1 MVAHIKQDFPDLS
14 DRQIKEEITGYGTTK
29 ESSQEPD
36 DVATRKLIRMAKYDL
51 ILEDIENGVRPK
63 RTGYQRDEIKI
74 DERAKLK
81 EIREGLKKLP
91 ADDTDLT
98 KKLKTAQ
105 DAIIKHLENSIE
117 DLDRQIKTG
126 ERPVRNKPIETTPK
140 IEELRKER
148 DRLLK
153 LRHEIDNPAKS
164 DLERLV
170 EKAIDF
176 TNKLNQAKKEG
187 KKQDEEWLKK
197 QKELTDGSISNLVDA
212 VIKLNTNPDEVELA
226 RKVKAKENEISKLE
240 EKLNNNDLSKPENK
254 ESITSPELDEL
265 VKQKSDLVKELAR
278 RRSLA
283 EEASRHSDT
292 LQELK
297 DNAEIS
303 GNTTISK
310 ADVDN
315 GLISDLVQ
323 AHIEKGTPISE
334 VQQTIF
340 DELKEIF
347 PDTTEAQV
355 RDAILKQGD
364 FKPEPKEA
372 TALKIR
378 LSELK
383 TQLNLQKSI
392 EETQAGIIKATKEN
406 GAQSDEVIA
415 LKKKLADAKKEAL
428 SKYPEVS
435 AKELEKK
442 IERTQKSIDE
452 YKRKTAE
459 KEFVKTQAT
468 KREFHNNADWVK
480 KNKELYLLQLEK
492 AKAKAEFEREQDKLK
507 DKEKGNTEKVG
518 EFFLKVKRFDI
529 FTSLFGMGR
538 LALAAVA
545 RPLTLPLRESAKY
558 LLSRNLP
565 DLIRNK
571 TGLSLPTATLMEK
584 SAGNYRK
591 DFAQSLRYMA
601 DYYASYFG
609 KKIYKDAISEFNKR
623 SNYSLEK
630 DAKGKDRYSSFIGR
644 ILSAP
649 EQAHGFMKAFAK
661 LPQYNATFNV
671 TLENMNRMIDK
682 RTGEIYD
689 ITDPYVQSL
698 AIKEAK
704 READADVFM
713 EDSDLA
719 RANSALWS
727 GLSKSDNYIV
737 QLAGIYGK
745 QLEPVIKV
753 PVNFLSETLQGFP
766 LVGFADAIQTIARAG
781 DKNNTKQKG
790 IFNAVKNT
798 FTNNIN
804 NENGYRGVQNL
815 TPEQAHLASRKLT
828 NQIVGFMGIAIGMGL
843 YKLYKDDAIKELEHI
858 EHWAHNTSFPLI
870 MMGLDLAKEL
880 EKEDSIG
887 DIAKIPYKEAK
898 KLTTA
903 LPQYRSMRDYVF
915 TTEKSIGKRAKGLL
929 IPTVLKELGIVKDD
943 HSKAKPHKSQE
954 ETLKGL

>member
-1 MVAHIKQDFPDLS
+1 
-14 DRQIKEEITGYGTTK
+14 
-29 ESSQEPD
+29 
-36 DVATRKLIRMAKYDL
+36 
-51 ILEDIENGVRPK
+51 
-63 RTGYQRDEIKI
+63 
-74 DERAKLK
+74 
-81 EIREGLKKLP
+81 
-91 ADDTDLT
+91 
-98 KKLKTAQ
+98 
-105 DAIIKHLENSIE
+105 
-117 DLDRQIKTG
+117 
-126 ERPVRNKPIETTPK
+126 
-140 IEELRKER
+140 
-148 DRLLK
+148 
-153 LRHEIDNPAKS
+153 
-164 DLERLV
+164 
-170 EKAIDF
+170 
-176 TNKLNQAKKEG
+176 
-187 KKQDEEWLKK
+187 
-197 QKELTDGSISNLVDA
+197 
-212 VIKLNTNPDEVELA
+212 
-226 RKVKAKENEISKLE
+226 
-240 EKLNNNDLSKPENK
+240 
-254 ESITSPELDEL
+254 
-265 VKQKSDLVKELAR
+265 
-278 RRSLA
+278 
-283 EEASRHSDT
+283 
-292 LQELK
+292 
-297 DNAEIS
+297 
-303 GNTTISK
+303 
-310 ADVDN
+310 
-315 GLISDLVQ
+315 LISDLVQ

-364 FKPEPKEA
+364 FKPEPKET

-392 EETQAGIIKATKEN
+392 EETQAGIIKATKEK

-428 SKYPEVS
+428 NKYPEVS

-468 KREFHNNADWVK
+468 KREFHNNANWVK
-480 KNKELYLLQLEK
+480 KNKELYLLQFEK

-507 DKEKGNTEKVG
+507 DKEKSNTEKVG
-518 EFFLKVKRFDI
+518 EFLGKVKRFDI
-529 FTSLFGMGR
+529 FTSFFGMGR
-538 LALAAVA
+538 LALAAAV

-698 AIKEAK
+698 AMKEAK

-753 PVNFLSETLQGFP
+753 PVNFYSETLQGFP
-766 LVGFADAIQTIARAG
+766 LVGFADAIQTIARSG
-781 DKNNTKQKG
+781 D
-790 IFNAVKNT
+790 VKNKKSG
-798 FTNNIN
+798 
-804 NENGYRGVQNL
+804 GYRGISNL

-880 EKEDSIG
+880 EKEDYSIG

-929 IPTVLKELGIVKDD
+929 TPTVLKELGIVKDD
-943 HSKAKPHKSQE
+943 KNANSQTGNRRTE
-954 ETLKGL
+954 RDNTARTTNRRTER